1 MRRFLHV
8 LAGCLL
14 HPLLA
19 SAKADARYNASVPF
33 RPSNITGLSD
43 NYLWVG
49 SYYNATTKI
58 EFTPEIGPSP
68 NQSVCKPLRGQT
80 FSTEYESFLAITER
94 GPYNLGSN
102 PMNALLTL
110 FDTGANLSSL
120 SGASFPWDSPSLQ
133 WYIESSPWVDFA
145 SNSSTESDGATD
157 YFVKDVFNLTLSPG
171 DKKAPY
177 NLTGI
182 IKDADLIL
190 RSFDMDLKS
199 CDTSSESSQNSITLV
214 DRDYSNDAG
223 WNWTYPAI
231 ELQFGSETAN
241 FTLNGYATAFPY
253 YINRADSSKSLGP
266 NEVQGTIKVSFS
278 GVIDPYHSDILVN
291 TSTGCSGII

>member
-1 MRRFLHV
+1 MGLTFPSMVYRVFAVSHNQV
-8 LAGCLL
+8 
-14 HPLLA
+14 HNE
-19 SAKADARYNASVPF
+19 SAKS
-33 RPSNITGLSD
+33 
-43 NYLWVG
+43 
-49 SYYNATTKI
+49 
-58 EFTPEIGPSP
+58 
-68 NQSVCKPLRGQT
+68 
-80 FSTEYESFLAITER
+80 SFLI
-94 GPYNLGSN
+94 PCHS
-102 PMNALLTL
+102 
-110 FDTGANLSSL
+110 
-120 SGASFPWDSPSLQ
+120 
-133 WYIESSPWVDFA
+133 WVDFA

-291 TSTGCSGII
+291 TSTVPTWQRTVGFGNNSMNIGYNSGSRGFPRALCLEAVTICFIIFLSLVYF